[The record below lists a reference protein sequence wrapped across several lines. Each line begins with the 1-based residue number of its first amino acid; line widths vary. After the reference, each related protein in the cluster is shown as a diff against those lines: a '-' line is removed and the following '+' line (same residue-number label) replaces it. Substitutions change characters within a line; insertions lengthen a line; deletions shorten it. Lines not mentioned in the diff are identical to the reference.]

1 MKILVFSSLAY
12 SLVNFRGALL
22 CTMREAG
29 HDVLAVA
36 PDDDPYVSNWLA
48 EHAVRFKTVAM
59 NRTGMKPL
67 QDIQTLLGYIRLIAR
82 EKPDLI
88 LAYTQKPIIYGG
100 IAARI
105 AGNVPFYALMS
116 GLGYLFSPD
125 GAKPG
130 LARAI
135 FLRLYREGVRNA
147 RKIFVFNRDDH
158 TDMLDAGILNQR
170 HNVVQVPGS
179 GVDTNHFTHQQL
191 PEGEPHFL
199 MVGRLMRDKGVHE
212 FLKAA
217 QRISTEFGNARFS
230 ILGRA
235 DDSSPTGIRESDI
248 AGLQARYPVQ
258 FLPETTDV
266 LPHLAQSTVFVLP
279 SYYREGLPR
288 TILEAM
294 ATGRAVITTD
304 MPGCRDPIEH
314 GRNGI
319 IVPPRDVGAL
329 VQAMR
334 SFILDPGQA
343 ERMGNQ
349 SRAIAERVYDVKKV
363 NAMLIEHIGLN
374 ASASSAR
381 DLTAVQFAPMD
392 QLMAERS

>member
-1 MKILVFSSLAY
+1 VKILVFSSLAY

-22 CTMREAG
+22 NSIWEAG

-36 PDDDPYVSNWLA
+36 PDDDSFVSDWLA
-48 EHAVRFKTVAM
+48 EHDIRFQTVSM

-67 QDIQTLLGYIRLIAR
+67 QDLQTLLGYIRLIVR

-100 IAARI
+100 IAARL

-130 LARAI
+130 LVRTI
-135 FLRLYREGVRNA
+135 FLRLYREGVRKA
-147 RKIFVFNRDDH
+147 RKIFVFNRDDQA
-158 TDMLDAGILNQR
+158 DMLQAGIIDSRQI
-170 HNVVQVPGS
+170 VVQVPGS
-179 GVDTNHFTHQQL
+179 GVDTRRFAQQPI
-191 PEGEPHFL
+191 PEGAPHFL
-199 MVGRLMRDKGVHE
+199 MVGRLMKDKGVYE
-212 FLKAA
+212 FLEAA
-217 QRISTEFGNARFS
+217 KRVGQAFPEARFS

-235 DDSSPTGIRESDI
+235 ETFNPTGISEGDI
-248 AGLQARYPVQ
+248 TALQADYPVT

-266 LPHLAQSTVFVLP
+266 RPYLAQSSVFVLP

-304 MPGCRDPIEH
+304 MPGCRDPIED
-314 GRNGI
+314 GKSGI
-319 IVPPRDVGAL
+319 IVPPKDVDAL
-329 VQAMR
+329 ADAMR
-334 SFILDPGQA
+334 SFLVNPQQA
-343 ERMGNQ
+343 MEMGNRA
-349 SRAIAERVYDVKKV
+349 RAIAEQVYDVAKV
-363 NAMLIEHIGLN
+363 NSLLIGHMGLGKAAKAGRTAEVPLQERLAVEH
-374 ASASSAR
+374 
-381 DLTAVQFAPMD
+381 Q
-392 QLMAERS
+392 

>member
-22 CTMREAG
+22 NSMREGG

-36 PDDDPYVSNWLA
+36 PDEDSFVSDWLA
-48 EHAVRFKTVAM
+48 EHKIRFTTVSM

-67 QDIQTLLGYIRLIAR
+67 QDLQTLLGYVRLIAK

-100 IAARI
+100 IAARL

-130 LARAI
+130 LVRTI
-135 FLRLYREGVRNA
+135 FLRLYREGVRRA
-147 RKIFVFNRDDH
+147 RKIFVFNRDDQA
-158 TDMLDAGILNQR
+158 DMLEAGIVDARQT
-170 HNVVQVPGS
+170 VIQVPGS
-179 GVDTNHFTHQQL
+179 GVDTSRFAHQPL
-191 PEGEPHFL
+191 PEGAPHYL
-199 MVGRLMRDKGVHE
+199 MVGRLMRDKGVYE
-212 FLKAA
+212 FLEAA
-217 QRISTEFGNARFS
+217 RRVGQEFPEARFS

-235 DDSSPTGIRESDI
+235 ETFNPTGISEGDI
-248 AGLQARYPVQ
+248 AGLQKEYSVN
-258 FLPETTDV
+258 FLAETTDV
-266 LPHLAQSTVFVLP
+266 RPYLAQSSVFVLP

-304 MPGCRDPIEH
+304 MPGCRDPIED
-314 GRNGI
+314 GKSGI
-319 IVPPRDVGAL
+319 IVPPRNVDAL
-329 VQAMR
+329 ADAMR
-334 SFILDPGQA
+334 SFLTNTTQA
-343 ERMGNQ
+343 SEMGNRA
-349 SRAIAERVYDVKKV
+349 RAIAEQVYDVAKV
-363 NAMLIEHIGLN
+363 NSLLIGHMGLDKTLPPAKN
-374 ASASSAR
+374 TSSP
-381 DLTAVQFAPMD
+381 DLSSQDRLAV
-392 QLMAERS
+392 ERP